1 MPHRH
6 RGGANAVIMPYLG
19 RECPLFATPIHMS
32 AAPAQRSR
40 SGRQIDF
47 MQKNSQQESRQLAQ
61 SGMEAL
67 QRGDARRAR
76 ELFMQLISRGAA
88 DASIYLAL
96 AYACR
101 QFGDVVAVGNA
112 IDNVLKLEPR
122 NLRALL
128 FKADHVSELG
138 DAKAAAAFYLAAVKT
153 ASTAGNLP
161 EDLNQAVQR
170 AQSICDRQA
179 SELETRLRAAL
190 ARDGVEGA
198 EGDRFGESLDI
209 LFGRKQIF
217 VQEPR
222 YYYFPRL
229 PQIQFYDR
237 QLFPW
242 LDKVEAATADIRTEL
257 MGVLREQA
265 AFKPYVQGD
274 ATRPQ
279 KDQMGMVNNP
289 DWSAFYL
296 WKDGAVVAEN
306 AARCPKTMAAL
317 ADLPLA
323 QVDRRSPSILFSQL
337 RPGARIPPHNGFV
350 NTRLICHL
358 PLIVPPNCGFRVGN
372 ETREWVEGKAWLFDD
387 TIEHEAWNLSD
398 QTRVIL
404 LFDVWRP
411 ELTDKERRQVRKM
424 LESMDQ
430 IGGASPE
437 WGA

>member
-1 MPHRH
+1 
-6 RGGANAVIMPYLG
+6 
-19 RECPLFATPIHMS
+19 
-32 AAPAQRSR
+32 
-40 SGRQIDF
+40 
-47 MQKNSQQESRQLAQ
+47 
-61 SGMEAL
+61 MEAL
-67 QRGDARRAR
+67 QKGDARRAR
-76 ELFMQLISRGAA
+76 DLFGELVSRGAA

-101 QFGDVVAVGNA
+101 QSGDMVAAGSA
-112 IDNVLKLEPR
+112 IDNVLRLEPR

-128 FKADHVSELG
+128 FKADHVSEAG
-138 DAKAAAAFYLAAVKT
+138 DARAAAAFYLAAVKT
-153 ASTAGNLP
+153 ASTMGNLSD
-161 EDLNQAVQR
+161 DLKQAVQR
-170 AQSICDRQA
+170 AQAICDRQA
-179 SELETRLRAAL
+179 GELETALRAAL
-190 ARDGVEGA
+190 ANGNIDGTA
-198 EGDRFGESLDI
+198 GDRFDESLDI
-209 LFGRKQIF
+209 LFGRKQIY

-229 PQIQFYDR
+229 PQIQFYDQ

-242 LDKVEAATADIRTEL
+242 LDKVEAATADIRAEL
-257 MGVLREQA
+257 LAVLGEQA

-274 ATRPQ
+274 TMRPQ

-358 PLIVPPNCGFRVGN
+358 PLIVPPKCGFRVGN

-411 ELTDKERRQVRKM
+411 ELSGGERRQVRAM
-424 LESMDQ
+424 LESIDK
-430 IGGASPE
+430 IGGASPD
-437 WGA
+437 WSA

>member
-1 MPHRH
+1 MQP
-6 RGGANAVIMPYLG
+6 
-19 RECPLFATPIHMS
+19 
-32 AAPAQRSR
+32 AA
-40 SGRQIDF
+40 
-47 MQKNSQQESRQLAQ
+47 MQKQSQQESRQLAQ

-67 QRGDARRAR
+67 QRGDAQRAR
-76 ELFMQLISRGAA
+76 DSFLQLVSRGAA

-101 QFGDVVAVGNA
+101 HLGDSGAAGSA
-112 IDNVLKLEPR
+112 IDSALKLEPR

-128 FKADHVSELG
+128 FKADHVSEAG
-138 DAKAAAAFYLAAVKT
+138 DSRAAASFYLAAVKA
-153 ASTAGNLP
+153 ASTAGSLP
-161 EDLNQAVQR
+161 DDLRQAVER
-170 AQSICDRQA
+170 AQTICDRQA
-179 SELETRLRAAL
+179 GELETTLRAVL
-190 ARDGVEGA
+190 AREKVEDA
-198 EGDRFGESLDI
+198 ESGRFAESLDI
-209 LFGRKQIF
+209 LFGRKQIYM
-217 VQEPR
+217 QEPR

-237 QLFPW
+237 QAFPW
-242 LDKVEAATADIRTEL
+242 LDRVEAATADIRSEL
-257 MGVLREQA
+257 MGVLREQS

-274 ATRPQ
+274 TMRPQ
-279 KDQMGMVNNP
+279 KDQAGMVNNP

-358 PLIVPPNCGFRVGN
+358 PLIVPPKCGFRVGN

-411 ELTDKERRQVRKM
+411 ELTDSERRQVRAM
-424 LESMDQ
+424 FESIDQ
-430 IGGASPE
+430 IGGTGPD
-437 WGA
+437 WGV